1 MGLNAADFAHFLAGV
16 HGHSPFPWQQQ
27 LLDDLAA
34 SNEWPDVLN
43 LPTSAGK
50 TAALDAAVFHLALRA
65 DEPQCAAIRICLVVD
80 RRLVVDDAH
89 ARAEKL
95 AAALSHPERVPDPE
109 HRRVI
114 TAVAE
119 RLAPLAENS
128 NRPLVVQ
135 RLRGGAPLET
145 EWARTPTQPVI
156 LCSTVDQVGSR
167 LLFRGYGVSARMRP
181 IHAGL
186 LGCNTLVLLDEAHLS
201 QPFLQTLTAVRAIGQ
216 ARTKLALL
224 SATPGRPVGRQLRL
238 SEGDRNHAVLGR
250 RLSATKPAEL
260 VKAPPKA
267 DPPDVLHERAT
278 AMMSRLVAEK
288 VPGPAVAV
296 IVNRVQLAREV
307 FDHLNATKFD
317 AVLLIGRCRS
327 VERDRLAT
335 DRLAPFRTGSE
346 NRANASPLFIV
357 STQCLE
363 VGVDVDLDGL
373 VTQAAP
379 LDALR
384 QRFGRLN
391 RDGRDIAAQ
400 ADIVALP
407 QDLAK
412 SKPDPVYG
420 HCIRETW
427 HALNDLAKETVVDF
441 GIESFDSLASPLDT
455 DALISPRTDAPVL
468 MPAYVDLWTSTSP
481 VPGADPD
488 IGLFLHGKE
497 PKSADVS
504 ILWRADINAQDI
516 REHGEALAPLMAL
529 VPPRSTESVSV
540 PIWAARAFL
549 DHRTG
554 VDYASIAD
562 VADGHTEVGT
572 ARATDVCTAYRWA
585 GADDA
590 HTGPVRGADIRP
602 GDVLVVPARRGGCDR
617 FGWNPANPSTV
628 LDVADLAARAYARS
642 RYAVRVSRDVVDSDA
657 DWELITDAVSGEDH
671 GADIRDLVDRLL
683 AALPGDPAPFEED
696 GPTPARRQ
704 IRELLQAIRDAP
716 GRLQLHRYDPRLSS
730 AGGAI
735 LVATKGLEQLSNG
748 TYARAAPS
756 TEDDLQ
762 SNDAD
767 GYVTLDRHSN
777 EVETIA
783 RRAASTLGLDSVAQD
798 VALAAYLHDAGK
810 ADRRFQVMLAGG
822 DEWNMPDTEPMAKS
836 ARGSPGAWSRA
847 RLPDGWRHEA
857 QSVRMACTHPR
868 FDDAHD
874 PELVLWLIGTHH
886 GLGRP
891 FFSFVED
898 DPEPELLPCLNVTS
912 WHPSLAGPQ
921 TLAFSHLGKSWTDL
935 FESLKRRYGPWGLAH
950 LEAIVRL
957 ADHRAS
963 EGNAP

>member
-1 MGLNAADFAHFLAGV
+1 MDLSAADFPHFLAGV

-27 LLDDLAA
+27 LVDDLAA

-95 AAALSHPERVPDPE
+95 AAALSHPELVPDPE

-114 TAVAE
+114 AAVAE
-119 RLAPLAENS
+119 RLAPLAENI

-201 QPFLQTLTAVRAIGQ
+201 QPFLQTLSSIQAIGR

-224 SATPGRPVGRQLRL
+224 SATPARSSARQFLL
-238 SEGDRNHAVLGR
+238 SESDRTHAVLNR
-250 RLSATKPAEL
+250 RLTASKPAEL
-260 VKAPPKA
+260 VKAAPKA
-267 DPPDVLHERAT
+267 AAPDLFRDRAT
-278 AMMSRLVAEK
+278 AMMARLIEEGVAA
-288 VPGPAVAV
+288 PAVAV

-307 FDHLNATKFD
+307 FDHLNATEFD

-327 VERDRLAT
+327 IERDQLVT
-335 DRLAPFRTGSE
+335 DCLAPFRTGTES
-346 NRANASPLFIV
+346 RTNATPLFIV
-357 STQCLE
+357 ATQCLE

-391 RDGRDIAAQ
+391 RDGRDISAR
-400 ADIVALP
+400 ADVVALP

-420 HCIRETW
+420 HRIRETW
-427 HALNDLAKETVVDF
+427 DALNDLAKETVVDF
-441 GIESFDSLASPLDT
+441 AIESFDSLARSLDT

-468 MPAYVDLWTSTSP
+468 MPAYVDLWASTSP

-549 DHRTG
+549 DDRAG

-562 VADGHTEVGT
+562 VPDDHTEVST
-572 ARATDVCTAYRWA
+572 ARTTDACTAFRWA

-617 FGWNPANPSTV
+617 FGWSPSNPSTV
-628 LDVADLAARAYARS
+628 RDIADDAARAYARS
-642 RYAVRVSRDVVDSDA
+642 RFAVRVSPDVVDSDA
-657 DWELITDAVSGEDH
+657 DWARITDALAGEDD

-696 GPTPARRQ
+696 GPPPARRQ
-704 IRELLQAIRDAP
+704 IRELLQALRDAP
-716 GRLQLHRYDPRLSS
+716 GGLQLHRYDQRLSS

-735 LVATKGLEQLSNG
+735 LVATKGLEQSSNG
-748 TYARAAPS
+748 TYPSAAPS

-762 SNDAD
+762 SNNAD
-767 GYVTLDRHSN
+767 GYVSLDRHSS
-777 EVETIA
+777 EVEIIA
-783 RRAASTLGLDSVAQD
+783 RRAASTLGLDCVAQD

-868 FDDAHD
+868 FHEAHD

-963 EGNAP
+963 EGNAS

>member
-1 MGLNAADFAHFLAGV
+1 MSLNAADFAHFLAGV
-16 HGHSPFPWQQQ
+16 HGHSPFPWQQR
-27 LLDDLAA
+27 LVDDLAA

-65 DEPQCAAIRICLVVD
+65 DEPQCAALRICLVVD

-89 ARAEKL
+89 ARADKL

-109 HRRVI
+109 HRRVV
-114 TAVAE
+114 TEVAE
-119 RLAPLAENS
+119 RLASLAENS

-135 RLRGGAPLET
+135 RLRGGAPMET

-201 QPFLQTLTAVRAIGQ
+201 QPFLQTLTGIQAIGQ

-224 SATPGRPVGRQLRL
+224 SATPGRRAGRQLLL
-238 SEGDRNHAVLGR
+238 SESDRNHVVLNR
-250 RLSATKPAEL
+250 RLSAAKPAEL
-260 VKAPPKA
+260 VKAPSKA
-267 DPPDVLHERAT
+267 AAPDVFCERAM
-278 AMMSRLVAEK
+278 AMMSRLIAER
-288 VPGPAVAV
+288 VRGPAMAV

-307 FDHLNATKFD
+307 FDRLNASEFD
-317 AVLLIGRCRS
+317 TVLLIGRCRS
-327 VERDRLAT
+327 VERDRLVT
-335 DRLAPFRTGSE
+335 DCLAPFRTGSKA
-346 NRANASPLFIV
+346 RTSATPLFIV
-357 STQCLE
+357 ATQCLE

-391 RDGRDIAAQ
+391 RDGRNIPAR
-400 ADIVALP
+400 ADVLALP

-412 SKPDPVYG
+412 SKPDPVYD
-420 HCIRETW
+420 HRIRGTW
-427 HALNDLAKETVVDF
+427 AALNDLARDTVVDF
-441 GIESFDSLASPLDT
+441 GIESFDSLACSLDT

-468 MPAYVDLWTSTSP
+468 MPAYVHLWASTSP
-481 VPGADPD
+481 VPRADPD
-488 IGLFLHGKE
+488 VGLFLHGKE

-504 ILWRADINAQDI
+504 IVWRADINAQDI
-516 REHGEALAPLMAL
+516 REHGDALAPLMAI
-529 VPPRSTESVSV
+529 VPPRSTESVAV

-549 DHRTG
+549 DNRNG
-554 VDYASIAD
+554 VDYGSIAD
-562 VADGHTEVGT
+562 IPDGQTEFATAHTTDAYT
-572 ARATDVCTAYRWA
+572 AFRWA
-585 GADDA
+585 GADDTR
-590 HTGPVRGADIRP
+590 TGPVRGADIRP
-602 GDVLVVPARRGGCDR
+602 GDVLVVPAQRGGCDE
-617 FGWNPANPSTV
+617 FGWNPSDPSMV
-628 LDVADLAARAYARS
+628 QDVADEAALAYARS
-642 RYAVRVSRDVVDSDA
+642 RFAVRVSRDVVDNDA
-657 DWELITDAVSGEDH
+657 DWGRIIDALAREDH
-671 GADIRDLVDRLL
+671 GADIRDLLDPLL
-683 AALPGDPAPFEED
+683 AALPGDSAPFEED
-696 GPTPARRQ
+696 APTPTRRQ
-704 IRELLQAIRDAP
+704 IRELLHALRDAP
-716 GRLQLHRYDPRLSS
+716 GPLQLHRYDQRLSS
-730 AGGAI
+730 AGGGI
-735 LVATKGLEQLSNG
+735 LVATNGLAQLSNDSYLSS
-748 TYARAAPS
+748 TPS

-762 SNDAD
+762 SNRAD
-767 GYVTLDRHSN
+767 GYVSLDRHSR
-777 EVETIA
+777 EVEAIA
-783 RRAASTLGLDSVAQD
+783 HHTASTLGLNSVAQD

-868 FDDAHD
+868 FNEAHD
-874 PELVLWLIGTHH
+874 RELVLWLIGTHH

-891 FFSFVED
+891 FFAFVED
-898 DPEPELLPCLNVTS
+898 DPDPELLPCLNVTS
-912 WHPSLAGPQ
+912 WHPSLPGPQ
-921 TLAFSHLGKSWTDL
+921 TLAFSHVGKSWTDL

-963 EGNAP
+963 EGTAP